1 MITRK
6 FSSFK
11 TKEVALQIVSALC
24 WFGLLKNAT
33 SDSQRFLATIST
45 VTVIDLRKCW
55 SIAIHGF
62 VHLTSIW
69 SWSWRRNNILFY
81 FSSKYIMNYITSF
94 SFQKETCLC
103 KQLWILSLNT
113 SVSTRHLLG
122 NLLEYVTTAVL
133 EDLSCHCQ
141 PYTQRN
147 SYSPFLNIVISLY
160 LRISIGEIYSVS
172 NCC

>member
-33 SDSQRFLATIST
+33 SHSQRFFATIST

-94 SFQKETCLC
+94 SFQKETCLQQTAVNTVFKYLC
-103 KQLWILSLNT
+103 QYSWSAGEPSWIRNHSCSWGLELSL
-113 SVSTRHLLG
+113 STL
-122 NLLEYVTTAVL
+122 YTT
-133 EDLSCHCQ
+133 
-141 PYTQRN
+141 
-147 SYSPFLNIVISLY
+147 
-160 LRISIGEIYSVS
+160 
-172 NCC
+172 